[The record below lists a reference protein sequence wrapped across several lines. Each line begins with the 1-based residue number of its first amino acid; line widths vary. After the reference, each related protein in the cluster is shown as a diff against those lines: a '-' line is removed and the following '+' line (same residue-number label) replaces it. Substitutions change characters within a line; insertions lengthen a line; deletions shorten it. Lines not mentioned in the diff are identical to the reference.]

1 MSSLAKVN
9 ISFKS
14 YDLLTRICCFQ
25 YRRTLIKDDCS
36 RWPGDVSYC
45 IVLRIERILELVRAN
60 CLCLY
65 NKLRV
70 TYLLFVFF
78 LRQNVL
84 VQSECCKHA
93 NEMSVL
99 AVRGAVWQ
107 PSFLRC
113 VLALRCVFSYFAK
126 AERSVHTTRVDG
138 PCSRLV
144 WTGARE
150 HGP

>member
-1 MSSLAKVN
+1 MIYSQGSVVFNTGERSSKTTAAGGQVMCPTALCCVLSAFLNWSEPTACVYT
-9 ISFKS
+9 IHSEW
-14 YDLLTRICCFQ
+14 LT
-25 YRRTLIKDDCS
+25 CS
-36 RWPGDVSYC
+36 SC
-45 IVLRIERILELVRAN
+45 S
-60 CLCLY
+60 
-65 NKLRV
+65 
-70 TYLLFVFF
+70 F

-84 VQSECCKHA
+84 VQSKCCKHA